1 MTIPNYEQML
11 EDFYTRFLRDG
22 DRCIDVGAH
31 VGRHSIPMAHCVAPS
46 GKVYAFEPLPGI
58 FNQLKTRV
66 EEMGLSSIISTRQC
80 ALSDA
85 GGDADFVLVHEAP
98 EYSGLRPRH
107 YDMQVTTERIR
118 VQTSRLDDLFETKA
132 RAIRYIKIDCEGG
145 ELGVLRGA
153 SDLLRRDRPVVSF
166 ECGDSSLEAYD
177 YDSGEIYDFFAAH
190 DYNIRSITQLPLDR
204 AAFIVAASRQEY
216 WDYLADP
223 R

>member
-46 GKVYAFEPLPGI
+46 GEVYAFEPLPII
-58 FNQLKTRV
+58 FNQLETTIDDMALGSV
-66 EEMGLSSIISTRQC
+66 ISARQC

-85 GGDADFVLVHEAP
+85 CGETDFVLVHEVP

-107 YDMQVTTERIR
+107 YDMQVTTETIR
-118 VQTSRLDDLFETKA
+118 VQTLRLDGLFKAETHG
-132 RAIRYIKIDCEGG
+132 IRYIKIDCEGG
-145 ELGVLRGA
+145 ELKVLRGA
-153 SDLLRRDRPVVSF
+153 IELLRRDRPVISF
-166 ECGDSSLEAYD
+166 ECGDNSLESYD
-177 YDSGEIYDFFAAH
+177 YDSGAIYDFFAEH
-190 DYNIRSITQLPLDR
+190 GYSIRSITQLPLDR
-204 AAFIVAASRQEY
+204 TAFIAAATWQEY
-216 WDYLADP
+216 WDYLAIP